1 MNDVKFACPHCSQ
14 HIACDGDYA
23 ELSIECPSC
32 GGTLVVPR
40 LMGASSEHGRM
51 VIVASSTPS
60 SPRPTQRIPRPAFLG
75 EQFGQETEENPAMTT
90 LWLGSLFGTLV
101 LAFVLVGNGF
111 GLKAAV
117 ACVVLGGILTGFLRA
132 KGTRQPVAQA
142 LLSGLGF
149 AVVLVVVAPV
159 LALGILFVG
168 CTACAQ

>member
-1 MNDVKFACPHCSQ
+1 
-14 HIACDGDYA
+14 
-23 ELSIECPSC
+23 
-32 GGTLVVPR
+32 
-40 LMGASSEHGRM
+40 M

-60 SPRPTQRIPRPAFLG
+60 SPRPTQRIPLPAFLDETRLS
-75 EQFGQETEENPAMTT
+75 EQFSQETEENPAMTT

-117 ACVVLGGILTGFLRA
+117 ACVVLGGVITGFLRA
-132 KGTRQPVAQA
+132 KGTRQPAAQA

-149 AVVLVVVAPV
+149 AVVLLVVAPV

-168 CTACAQ
+168 CTACAR